1 MLQRLLMLPTE
12 GRLLEVG
19 GGTGRIAALLAP
31 LVGQLVISDLSAP
44 MLDRAR
50 SKAICCPVQ
59 ALAERLPFPD
69 GSYDR
74 VLVVDA
80 LHHFENQ
87 GQALAELVRVVKPGG
102 RLVVEEPD
110 IGRRPV
116 KFIALA
122 EKLALMGSHFL
133 APAEIAA
140 LLAARGCGVQI
151 TDDGLATAWVVAEK

>member
-59 ALAERLPFPD
+59 ALAERLHEEFGRAVDLLYACRGSVIVTVARTSNFPTRNR
-69 GSYDR
+69 S
-74 VLVVDA
+74 
-80 LHHFENQ
+80 
-87 GQALAELVRVVKPGG
+87 P
-102 RLVVEEPD
+102 
-110 IGRRPV
+110 
-116 KFIALA
+116 
-122 EKLALMGSHFL
+122 S
-133 APAEIAA
+133 
-140 LLAARGCGVQI
+140 
-151 TDDGLATAWVVAEK
+151 ATE